1 MYTTKRSF
9 FRPNALLLSAVL
21 LLQGCIPDS
30 APDAFSF
37 ASKTRVA
44 AATQIESE
52 PVTVSGITIP
62 APLSITGG
70 EYSIDGKA
78 YRSNPGTIKVNQQ
91 VRIRVLSSS
100 ESSGEV
106 SATLTIG
113 GVSGTFT
120 VRTANF
126 TGRAE
131 AEAASLIGGASTVA
145 DAAASKGK
153 TVFVG
158 SAGRG
163 ISTDDSVDA
172 EALII
177 AYRTDTAGTL
187 EATVNGASAGRFTL
201 RPTAGAYA
209 TASAVVAVHEGDV
222 IEIASPS
229 TAGSSETYIDY
240 VEFAASPFRSVSTLA
255 ATVPTTSDGISVGP
269 NGDIY
274 VSGGDGAVSG
284 AGGHQILR
292 ITPAGEVSVFA
303 SGLGSANG
311 SDFDSSGNLYVAD
324 FAGGAV
330 RKITPEGVMTT
341 FASGLDGPGGV
352 WVDQDDNVLV
362 TLYGF
367 IVRGGGAT
375 VLSITPDGTVS
386 TYASGAPLQDLVGI
400 VGDDNGQVYAANW
413 ASGVIF
419 NITGGN
425 VSPLAQTGSN
435 VNHICYSYGV
445 IYAPSPGGA
454 VISRVKLDG
463 TVEHLTGTS
472 VQGSVDGPIA
482 SAGFARPNSC
492 DIAEDGSVL
501 YVMDR
506 ATGLLRKVASG
517 TP

>member
-172 EALII
+172 GALII

-352 WVDQDDNVLV
+352 WVDQNDNVLV

-400 VGDDNGQVYAANW
+400 VGDDDGQIYVANW

-425 VSPLAQTGSN
+425 VSELAQTGSN
-435 VNHICYSYGV
+435 VNHICYSHGV

-472 VQGSVDGPIA
+472 VQESVDGPLA

>member
-1 MYTTKRSF
+1 LYTTKSSSF
-9 FRPNALLLSAVL
+9 LPNALLLSAVL
-21 LLQGCIPDS
+21 LLLGCVPDA

-37 ASKTRVA
+37 ASQTRVA
-44 AATQIESE
+44 AATHIESE
-52 PVTVSGITIP
+52 SVTVSGINIP

-126 TGRAE
+126 TGRVE
-131 AEAASLIGGASTVA
+131 AEAASLTGGASAVA
-145 DAAASKGK
+145 DPAASKGK
-153 TVFVG
+153 TVLVG

-172 EALII
+172 QALII

-187 EATVNGASAGRFTL
+187 EATVNGAPAGRFTL

-209 TASAVVAVHEGDV
+209 TASAVVAVQEGDV
-222 IEIASPS
+222 VAIASPS
-229 TAGSSETYIDY
+229 TAGSSETYLDY
-240 VEFAASPFRSVSTLA
+240 VEFAASPFRTVSTLT
-255 ATVPTTSDGISVGP
+255 ATNPTTSDGISVGP

-274 VSGGDGAVSG
+274 LSGGAGAVSG

-292 ITPAGEVSVFA
+292 ITPEGEVTVFA

-352 WVDQDDNVLV
+352 WVDQNDNVLV
-362 TLYGF
+362 TIYGF

-386 TYASGAPLQDLVGI
+386 TYASGPPLQDVIGI
-400 VGDDNGQVYAANW
+400 VGDDNGQIYAANW
-413 ASGVIF
+413 GSGVIF

-425 VSPLAQTGSN
+425 VSELAQTGSTL
-435 VNHICYSYGV
+435 NHMCYSHGV
-445 IYAPSPGGA
+445 IFAPSPGGA
-454 VISRVKLDG
+454 VIRRVKLDG

-472 VQGSVDGPIA
+472 VQESVDGPLA

>member
-1 MYTTKRSF
+1 MYTTKRSSF
-9 FRPNALLLSAVL
+9 PPNTLLLSAVFL
-21 LLQGCIPDS
+21 LMGCIPDT

-37 ASKTRVA
+37 ASKTRVP

-52 PVTVSGITIP
+52 PVTVTGINIP
-62 APLSITGG
+62 AHLSIAGG

-78 YRSNPGTIKVNQQ
+78 YRSDPGTIKVNQQ

-113 GVSGTFT
+113 GVKGTFT

-131 AEAASLIGGASTVA
+131 AEAANLTGGASAVA
-145 DAAASKGK
+145 DPVASKGK
-153 TVFVG
+153 TVLVG
-158 SAGRG
+158 SADRG

-187 EATVNGASAGRFTL
+187 EVTVNGVHAGKFTL

-209 TASAVVAVHEGDV
+209 TAGAVVNVHEGDV
-222 IEIASPS
+222 VAIASPS
-229 TAGSSETYIDY
+229 TAGSSETFLDY
-240 VEFAASPFRSVSTLA
+240 VEFAASPFRTVSTLA

-274 VSGGDGAVSG
+274 VSGGVNGTAG
-284 AGGHQILR
+284 AGGTQILR
-292 ITPAGEVSVFA
+292 VTSAGEVSVFA

-330 RKITPEGVMTT
+330 RKITPEGVMTS
-341 FASGLDGPGGV
+341 FASGLNGPGGV
-352 WVDQDDNVLV
+352 WVDDNDNVMV
-362 TLYGF
+362 TLYGY
-367 IVRGGGAT
+367 GASGAT

-386 TYASGAPLQDLVGI
+386 TYASGPPLQDVIGI
-400 VGDDNGQVYAANW
+400 VGDENGQIYVNNW
-413 ASGVIF
+413 FSGVIY
-419 NITGGN
+419 NITDGN
-425 VSPLAQTGSN
+425 ISEVAQTGSPL
-435 VNHICYSYGV
+435 NHICYSHGV
-445 IYAPSPGGA
+445 IFAPSPA
-454 VISRVKLDG
+454 AALIRRVKLDG
-463 TVEHLTGTS
+463 TVEHFTGTTVRQS
-472 VQGSVDGPIA
+472 IDGPLAIA
-482 SAGFARPNSC
+482 DFSRPNSC
-492 DIAEDGSVL
+492 DVAEDGSVV
-501 YVMDR
+501 YVVDR
-506 ATGLLRKVASG
+506 DTGLLRKIASG
-517 TP
+517 AP

>member
-1 MYTTKRSF
+1 
-9 FRPNALLLSAVL
+9 
-21 LLQGCIPDS
+21 
-30 APDAFSF
+30 
-37 ASKTRVA
+37 
-44 AATQIESE
+44 
-52 PVTVSGITIP
+52 
-62 APLSITGG
+62 
-70 EYSIDGKA
+70 
-78 YRSNPGTIKVNQQ
+78 
-91 VRIRVLSSS
+91 
-100 ESSGEV
+100 
-106 SATLTIG
+106 
-113 GVSGTFT
+113 
-120 VRTANF
+120 
-126 TGRAE
+126 
-131 AEAASLIGGASTVA
+131 
-145 DAAASKGK
+145 
-153 TVFVG
+153 
-158 SAGRG
+158 
-163 ISTDDSVDA
+163 
-172 EALII
+172 
-177 AYRTDTAGTL
+177 
-187 EATVNGASAGRFTL
+187 
-201 RPTAGAYA
+201 
-209 TASAVVAVHEGDV
+209 
-222 IEIASPS
+222 
-229 TAGSSETYIDY
+229 
-240 VEFAASPFRSVSTLA
+240 VSTLA

-352 WVDQDDNVLV
+352 WVDQNDNVLV
-362 TLYGF
+362 TIYGF

-386 TYASGAPLQDLVGI
+386 TYASGPPLQDLVGI
-400 VGDDNGQVYAANW
+400 VGDDDGQIYVANW
-413 ASGVIF
+413 GSGVIF

-425 VSPLAQTGSN
+425 VSELAQTGSTL
-435 VNHICYSYGV
+435 NHMCYSHGV
-445 IYAPSPGGA
+445 IFAPSPGGA
-454 VISRVKLDG
+454 VIRRVKLDG

-472 VQGSVDGPIA
+472 VQESVDGPLA
-482 SAGFARPNSC
+482 STGFARPNSC